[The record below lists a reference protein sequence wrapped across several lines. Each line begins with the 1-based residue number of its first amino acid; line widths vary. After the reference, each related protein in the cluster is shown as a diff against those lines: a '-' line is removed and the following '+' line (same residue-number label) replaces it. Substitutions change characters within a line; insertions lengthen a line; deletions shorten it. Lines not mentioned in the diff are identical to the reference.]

1 MKIIKQKRADGFKY
15 KQVNEGMEILNLHDE
30 SYSKV
35 DSLNTDSHIVKHAYG
50 CDSITCFRGNYSL
63 ARYIL

>member
-1 MKIIKQKRADGFKY
+1 
-15 KQVNEGMEILNLHDE
+15 MEILNLHDE
-30 SYSKV
+30 SHSKV

-63 ARYIL
+63 ARCIL